1 MHNGGVRASS
11 LKALPW
17 LGAALTVATLAWWE
31 LGGPARSQRLDR
43 EDGWA
48 EGRAGAWARAA
59 PRWSGAKDLGSLGYA
74 GASEPAPQA
83 TGAVTFTPSALAPG
97 HLLYTSGAG
106 PLAVLIDR
114 DGREVHR
121 WERSWS
127 TLDRVEPQDGP
138 AQDTF
143 RRALLLPD
151 GDLVVVYGGRGL
163 ARLAPDG
170 TPRWARS
177 ERAHHAV
184 VLGPGGDLWV
194 LLREARR
201 HALLGHA
208 EEVVDDL
215 VARYDAKT
223 GEPLETHSLVEALLA
238 SPAASEAMARS
249 TRRGDFLHTNAL
261 QVLDQDLARALPG
274 ARAGQ
279 VLLTIRELD
288 AICLLDPAT
297 GRVPWLQQGLGLG
310 LHEAAITEGGTLLLF
325 DNLGGPRGSAVREL
339 TLPALEERWSW
350 DGTPERPLR
359 TRFCGAAHRLANG
372 NTLVVESMRGRVLEV
387 GGSGEVL
394 WEFTEPRRAGA
405 EGELVPAVFDCVLVP
420 ELPDLLRD

>member
-1 MHNGGVRASS
+1 M
-11 LKALPW
+11 KALPW

-31 LGGPARSQRLDR
+31 LGGAAGSR
-43 EDGWA
+43 EPDAQDGWA

-59 PRWSGAKDLGSLGYA
+59 PRWDAASDLGSLGYA
-74 GASEPAPQA
+74 GASEPAPSSGDPGRDA
-83 TGAVTFTPSALAPG
+83 GAAVTFAPDALAPG

-106 PLAVLIDR
+106 PLALLIDR
-114 DGREVHR
+114 EGREVHR

-127 TLDRVEPQDGP
+127 SLDGVEPQDGP

-184 VLGPGGDLWV
+184 VLGTGGDLWV

-201 HALLGHA
+201 HALLGHGD
-208 EEVVDDL
+208 EVVDDL
-215 VARYDAKT
+215 VARYDAGT
-223 GEPLETHSLVEALLA
+223 GELLETHSLIEALVA
-238 SPAASEAMARS
+238 SPAASEALARS
-249 TRRGDFLHTNAL
+249 PRRGDFLHTNAL
-261 QVLDQDLARALPG
+261 QVLDADEARALPG

-288 AICLLDPAT
+288 AVCVLDPAT
-297 GRVPWLQQGLGLG
+297 GLVPWFREGLGLG
-310 LHEAAITEGGTLLLF
+310 LHEATITPTGTLLLF

-339 TLPALEERWSW
+339 SLPGLEERWTW
-350 DGTPERPLR
+350 DGTPSRPLR
-359 TRFCGAAHRLANG
+359 TRFCGAAHRLPNG
-372 NTLVVESMRGRVLEV
+372 NTLVVESMRGRVLELDA
-387 GGSGEVL
+387 GGEVL
-394 WEFTEPRRAGA
+394 WEFNEPRRAGA
-405 EGELVPAVFDCVLVP
+405 DGELVPAVFDCVLVP
-420 ELPDLLRD
+420 ELPAGLRD